1 MIGNKLIRM
10 LEEAGIKSKT
20 VSLNLTPEDR
30 RRQKEMWEF
39 IMKKEKT
46 HEKASKSK
54 LVFKEYSTNT
64 YSPFPAP
71 KEMIFQEGYRFR

>member
-10 LEEAGIKSKT
+10 LEEVGIKSKIIPIN
-20 VSLNLTPEDR
+20 STPEDR

-39 IMKKEKT
+39 IMGV
-46 HEKASKSK
+46 EKAHKKAEHSKSK

-64 YSPFPAP
+64 YSPFPFP
-71 KEMIFQEGYRFR
+71 DRTRLDKYF